1 MDMKQMFESVDFAEK
16 VISLYKESLG
26 SEGQRLTDETVLKFI
41 GVALAHKA
49 AELRLDPETLL
60 MESVGIADGEFIA
73 SLSSVVEK
81 K

>member
-1 MDMKQMFESVDFAEK
+1 MKSMFESVKFAEQ
-16 VISLYKESLG
+16 ICSLFKDSLS

-49 AELRLDPETLL
+49 AELRLDPEALL
-60 MESVGIADGEFIA
+60 MESVEIADAEFIA
-73 SLSSVVEK
+73 SLSTVLEK